1 MLDLNTLNS
10 SQNMIKLCH
19 TFINMEITRYVI
31 DCDFGAKAQ
40 LDDRIGKQVT
50 ALVWTVLAR
59 PGRKF
64 DQGELRPAVSRTDAP
79 DPTGKRF
86 ILETLGKSDQFGWGQ
101 GPAWQHEPIQIEL
114 ARERPK
120 CREDV
125 RQRRIDDEQ
134 IAQVDTLLSAKVDET
149 DEDTRILG
157 VADDLDAM
165 ELIVAESGERQGTTT
180 NVSRVRSS
188 AGSSQMPRNLVDSRG
203 HIRQIGRR
211 KLGVNFQQ
219 EALLFDVRHVRRT
232 IGTNN
237 SKSSNF
243 ELYHYSRKGAMYWS
257 EYFLYSVKSANF
269 KICTETFNSLKR
281 NLQNKWELVTMQAE
295 EQFVEWSTLA
305 INASIVR
312 NRIGGKDSAPEGGGG
327 RKTRSRTLRYCKVI
341 LLLWQDGKDEKS
353 MEECNKQF
361 SDDELLT
368 LSEGNLSKPGTSLT
382 MCKASLEKFPSN
394 EENRCIKAIA
404 SNESPQDIAAKMS
417 NCCLKESTI
426 EPESGSVENLKEL
439 MPITIP
445 TIETS
450 APASAEEETTGISD
464 ITIIESTIP
473 EEQPTASAEPI
484 QDGSPA
490 VAPST
495 SPEVVPSTS
504 ADPKPSSLS
513 ETPSRMRRPPKKTRI
528 LSEEGYSR
536 PSSSVKFET
545 NKQISVDLVCSIG
558 SSSSISGSQSHLSQ
572 SQEST
577 ELEAA
582 GRASSVELV
591 PDEGQEGQ
599 PHQSRTDICPWED
612 E

>member
-1 MLDLNTLNS
+1 MLNS
-10 SQNMIKLCH
+10 NCDYHLLVKLALNV
-19 TFINMEITRYVI
+19 FVI
-31 DCDFGAKAQ
+31 IQ
-40 LDDRIGKQVT
+40 T
-50 ALVWTVLAR
+50 NTVNIH
-59 PGRKF
+59 F
-64 DQGELRPAVSRTDAP
+64 SRD
-79 DPTGKRF
+79 
-86 ILETLGKSDQFGWGQ
+86 
-101 GPAWQHEPIQIEL
+101 
-114 ARERPK
+114 
-120 CREDV
+120 
-125 RQRRIDDEQ
+125 
-134 IAQVDTLLSAKVDET
+134 
-149 DEDTRILG
+149 LG
-157 VADDLDAM
+157 V
-165 ELIVAESGERQGTTT
+165 SPER
-180 NVSRVRSS
+180 
-188 AGSSQMPRNLVDSRG
+188 
-203 HIRQIGRR
+203 
-211 KLGVNFQQ
+211 
-219 EALLFDVRHVRRT
+219 
-232 IGTNN
+232 
-237 SKSSNF
+237 
-243 ELYHYSRKGAMYWS
+243 
-257 EYFLYSVKSANF
+257 
-269 KICTETFNSLKR
+269 
-281 NLQNKWELVTMQAE
+281 
-295 EQFVEWSTLA
+295 
-305 INASIVR
+305 INASYRDI
-312 NRIGGKDSAPEGGGG
+312 K
-327 RKTRSRTLRYCKVI
+327 
-341 LLLWQDGKDEKS
+341 QKS